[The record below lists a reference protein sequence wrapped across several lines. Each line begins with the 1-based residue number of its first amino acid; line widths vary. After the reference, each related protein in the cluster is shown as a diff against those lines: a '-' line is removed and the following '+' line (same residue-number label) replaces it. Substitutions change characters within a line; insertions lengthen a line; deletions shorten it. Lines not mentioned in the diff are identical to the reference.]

1 MDKMRERVHELTSG
15 AARRSEQNIVQI
27 RFNAW
32 HYSDASLW
40 ASLAVG
46 GEGDLILPLSGWV
59 VGLRIEPEFSARNRT
74 EGWMSLLTIAYSLQ

>member
-1 MDKMRERVHELTSG
+1 VTKHRESRVAHPG
-15 AARRSEQNIVQI
+15 AVKDS
-27 RFNAW
+27 
-32 HYSDASLW
+32 
-40 ASLAVG
+40 VG